1 LHAGLLRSLQKIGE
15 SRHSFVY
22 TSSDAVVNT
31 DTVFIDDLA
40 AWIGWHGVLR
50 VRVDAAREVLV
61 FATTAMNRIPQ
72 YAAVSSIPKQNL
84 RASELVG
91 CMPIGRCDGV
101 PVASAGAM

>member
-1 LHAGLLRSLQKIGE
+1 LQKIGE

-31 DTVFIDDLA
+31 DTVFIDDVA
-40 AWIGWHGVLR
+40 ARIGWHGVLR
-50 VRVDAAREVLV
+50 VRVDAAREAFV
-61 FATTAMNRIPQ
+61 FAITDVYKMPHCGK
-72 YAAVSSIPKQNL
+72 VSSIPQQNL
-84 RASELVG
+84 RASDLVG